1 MKHENNRFIL
11 SNEAFCFY
19 DPIISNFLCFIGL
32 LLTLENNMHS
42 EKTELPFCLF
52 KNQHLEK
59 MLVFFC
65 SINRMAP
72 IILQE
77 RVFGGNKIAHAHIV
91 SLIKNYLSKSIIS
104 I

>member
-1 MKHENNRFIL
+1 MKHKNNRFIL

-19 DPIISNFLCFIGL
+19 DPIISNFHCFVSL

-42 EKTELPFCLF
+42 EKAELPFRLF

-65 SINRMAP
+65 SGSRMKA
-72 IILQE
+72 IIRLE
-77 RVFGGNKIAHAHIV
+77 RVFGSNKIAHVLIV
-91 SLIKNYLSKSIIS
+91 ALTKNYLSKSIIS
-104 I
+104 V